1 MPKFT
6 ALARRRI
13 SWVTAS
19 GGTPNTWDAA
29 GIPSAKVFDQED
41 VMSDPHVLD
50 QEYLVEV
57 PTPSAVT
64 SRDHFMARGCI
75 AKFSQTPGCVK
86 QAPCVGENNEEILTR
101 YGMSKEEIQAL
112 QARWVRK

>member
-1 MPKFT
+1 
-6 ALARRRI
+6 
-13 SWVTAS
+13 
-19 GGTPNTWDAA
+19 
-29 GIPSAKVFDQED
+29 
-41 VMSDPHVLD
+41 MSDPHVLD